1 MIVTVIVTA
10 IMIFNPGL
18 WACQVGWTCRHN
30 YTQAKWNTVEPS
42 KVWCK
47 YYNLLYLKDIQNK
60 VFNI

>member
-10 IMIFNPGL
+10 ILILILGL

-42 KVWCK
+42 KFWCK
-47 YYNLLYLKDIQNK
+47 DYN
-60 VFNI
+60 F